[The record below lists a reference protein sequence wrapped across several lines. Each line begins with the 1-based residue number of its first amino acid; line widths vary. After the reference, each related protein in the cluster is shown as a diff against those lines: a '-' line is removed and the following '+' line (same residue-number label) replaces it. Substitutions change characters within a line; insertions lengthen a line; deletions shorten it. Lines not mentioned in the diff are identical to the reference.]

1 HSSLLVQ
8 SVSVSAVG
16 TGGDPARYAYVGWE
30 TDESIAQFVEA
41 GLMLPTSV
49 PGVYGYEERFEAVV
63 AALQSLL
70 DAEIGDEAGHTWHF
84 SPLLPREVVER
95 SGYVTN
101 MPHLLGC
108 VHAFVGDD
116 DDYWRLAEDVA
127 KGRDWSSSRQ
137 PTEVALA
144 PAVCH
149 NDYPLLRDRATG
161 PRLVVDA
168 RARCYRHESSAEL
181 ARLQSFRMREFVCAG
196 EPDEV
201 VAWRDEWIGR
211 SAAVLTR
218 LGIDADRE
226 AAADPFFSKAHR
238 LMRLSQETD
247 QLKVELRAEVPGL
260 EGGCAVASINY
271 HKDHFATAFEI
282 GPGDPERRR
291 HTACVGFGLER
302 MAIALFANHGF
313 DSTAWPGET
322 LEALGLAAAAE
333 GAR

>member
-1 HSSLLVQ
+1 M
-8 SVSVSAVG
+8 G

-30 TDESIAQFVEA
+30 ADESTARFVDA

-49 PGVYGYEERFEAVV
+49 PGVYGYDERFESVV
-63 AALQSLL
+63 TALQLLL
-70 DAEIGDEAGHTWHF
+70 DAEIDGEAQHTWHF
-84 SPLLPREVVER
+84 SPLLPREVVEH

-108 VHAFVGDD
+108 VHVFAGDD
-116 DDYWRLAEDVA
+116 DDYWSLADEVA
-127 KGRDWSSSRQ
+127 AGRDWSASRR
-137 PTEVALA
+137 PTELALA

-149 NDYPLLRDRATG
+149 NVYPLLRDRATG

-168 RARCYRHESSAEL
+168 RARCYRHESTAEL

-196 EPDEV
+196 EPREV
-201 VAWRDEWIGR
+201 GAWRDEWVGR
-211 SAAVLTR
+211 AGEVLTR
-218 LGIDADRE
+218 LGIDADPE
-226 AAADPFFSKAHR
+226 AASDPFFSKAHR
-238 LMRLSQETD
+238 LMRLSQEAD
-247 QLKVELRAEVPGL
+247 QLKVELRAGIPGL

-282 GPGDPERRR
+282 GPDDPERRW

-313 DSTAWPGET
+313 DASAWPGGT
-322 LEALGLAAAAE
+322 QEALGLAAAAPG